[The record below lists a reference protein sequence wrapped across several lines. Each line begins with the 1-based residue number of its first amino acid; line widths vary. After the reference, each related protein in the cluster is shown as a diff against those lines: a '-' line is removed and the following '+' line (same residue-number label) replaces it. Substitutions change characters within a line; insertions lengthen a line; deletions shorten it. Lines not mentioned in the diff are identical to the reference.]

1 MFRIFNPDAAPVRPV
16 ALKHAAGSEIQ
27 PGPGAH
33 RSSAPVRTPVAP
45 VISQAVD
52 QRILDLSAQVA
63 AGDVRLMV
71 PESSAASYA
80 ALPLRSWYFCDSF
93 GPAAQRARDVAAKR
107 TKPATAEK
115 DLSALQV
122 WEKYTRPAE
131 WEGHWPGIS
140 IGSITAQYLQQFVKS
155 ALAGGL
161 SAGYLGGL
169 INHLSWILSIAKER
183 GVLLAVPRKPPVTQ
197 LAASLSIDNDD
208 LTVIYELSGE
218 ILVCLGAICSHLAG
232 QPELRQ
238 AFVLACSCGL
248 RPRDLFSLRWNHFAA
263 VSGQPSL
270 RITPEKTKRHGKTI
284 RIPIA
289 QSIWEGLSAYRE
301 ATAAADDALLFPGL
315 VSADAVDPEKS
326 RSARRR
332 NSAIMKAAEAA
343 GFIFPDRRRKPWQ
356 IARATANE
364 RLERHRP
371 GVGEFVLGHMSGSI
385 NARHYRQRWSEICA
399 AVNSLPQPPEFLE
412 KRSDST

>member
-1 MFRIFNPDAAPVRPV
+1 
-16 ALKHAAGSEIQ
+16 
-27 PGPGAH
+27 
-33 RSSAPVRTPVAP
+33 VRTSVTP
-45 VISQAVD
+45 VIGQAID

-71 PESSAASYA
+71 PESSVAAYA
-80 ALPLRSWYFCDSF
+80 ALPLRCWYFCDAF
-93 GPAAQRARDVAAKR
+93 GPSAQRARDVAAKR

-122 WEKYTRPAE
+122 WEKYTRPADWQGE
-131 WEGHWPGIS
+131 WPGIS
-140 IGSITAQYLQQFVKS
+140 IGSITAQYLQDFVKA

-169 INHLSWILSIAKER
+169 INHLSWILSIAKDR
-183 GVLLAVPRKPPVTQ
+183 GVLQSVPRKPPVAQ
-197 LAASLSIDNDD
+197 LAASLSIDSDD

-218 ILVCLGAICSHLAG
+218 ILLCLGAIAQRLSG
-232 QPELRQ
+232 QPELLQ
-238 AFVLACSCGL
+238 AFILACSCGL
-248 RPRDLFSLRWNHFAA
+248 RPRDLFSLRWNNFSA

-289 QSIWEGLSAYRE
+289 ASIWESLSEYRLS
-301 ATAAADDALLFPGL
+301 AADDALLFPGL

-326 RSARRR
+326 RAARRR
-332 NSAIMKAAEAA
+332 NSAIMQAAESA
-343 GFIFPDRRRKPWQ
+343 GFVFPDRRRKPWQ

-371 GVGEFVLGHMSGSI
+371 GVGEFVLGHLSGSI

-412 KRSDST
+412 KRSAST